1 MGQLIWLNILFI
13 TTTPLKNTA
22 NRGKNSYIIEKMK
35 STCLNGEDL
44 WRKSYRFNILKY
56 PCLQFFLLLIIRI
69 FEMLVVTNR
78 RCRIDCRCGTT
89 FPWRII
95 LVQLWFFCTMT
106 VRKKLDRCDVY
117 LMTLGEK
124 TVAEERECSKEE

>member
-1 MGQLIWLNILFI
+1 
-13 TTTPLKNTA
+13 
-22 NRGKNSYIIEKMK
+22 
-35 STCLNGEDL
+35 
-44 WRKSYRFNILKY
+44 
-56 PCLQFFLLLIIRI
+56 
-69 FEMLVVTNR
+69 MLVVTNR

-124 TVAEERECSKEE
+124 TVAEERECSKEDTMTVRKKPDRCDVYLMTVGEKTVVEERECSKEE